1 MNELTSEP
9 INILPPWIVGPLT
22 KDTNFSFLF
31 FFFFVTSHHGIFF
44 FLVVSHHGI

>member
-9 INILPPWIVGPLT
+9 MNILPPWMVGPLT
-22 KDTNFSFLF
+22 EDTAFSLF
-31 FFFFVTSHHGIFF
+31 FFFFLVASPHGIF